1 MKYSGE
7 TLNVLKHAKFCTMSK
22 FNNYMGKN
30 TLNLEKGLVQ
40 SVQDQ
45 TWVSER
51 MQNGET
57 Q

>member
-40 SVQDQ
+40 SVQDH
-45 TWVSER
+45 R
-51 MQNGET
+51 AG
-57 Q
+57 